1 MMIPGVARHHPGH
14 WRCKTAGACAT
25 CRHTADAIAMIAVG
39 PNLSAVE
46 PGQAVMR
53 CPMQEDRV
61 RHLTMMTLRL
71 LSGTRLGS
79 MPPVGSNG
87 VTRDTR
93 GDRWTLAHG
102 APVPCWRAA
111 LQQSL

>member
-1 MMIPGVARHHPGH
+1 M
-14 WRCKTAGACAT
+14 
-25 CRHTADAIAMIAVG
+25 
-39 PNLSAVE
+39 
-46 PGQAVMR
+46 
-53 CPMQEDRV
+53 

-71 LSGTRLGS
+71 LSGTMLGS

-93 GDRWTLAHG
+93 GDRCTLARG

-111 LQQSL
+111 PQQSLTERRRALENLGFQTSRQVNSR